1 MSLAR
6 PATRRSLHSLPALPH
21 EFKSGVPGL
30 LSADGYDM
38 AWTQYQS
45 LMLEKLNSLVAGTEF
60 EQSDTYKTL
69 VSTARDPNK
78 APIFNHASMAHN
90 NHFFFKN
97 LSLNPREMPS
107 DLRRDLERSFSSIET
122 LRREF
127 VATATAMFGPGF
139 VWLVQTGPSDF
150 AILPTYL
157 AGSPY
162 PAAHWRRQDV
172 DMNTTGAHGS
182 AGPWL
187 RNAQVKGMPQKKD
200 EAPPGSA
207 KVMPL
212 LCVNTWEHV
221 WLRDYGVGYGGQGGK
236 KAFVEAW
243 WEAVDW
249 DAVAYSM
256 RQAKPG
262 DFTTKASMERPTP
275 EQTTTDEKGEEAP
288 TPPRE

>member
-1 MSLAR
+1 
-6 PATRRSLHSLPALPH
+6 
-21 EFKSGVPGL
+21 
-30 LSADGYDM
+30 
-38 AWTQYQS
+38 
-45 LMLEKLNSLVAGTEF
+45 
-60 EQSDTYKTL
+60 
-69 VSTARDPNK
+69 
-78 APIFNHASMAHN
+78 
-90 NHFFFKN
+90 
-97 LSLNPREMPS
+97 MPS

-236 KAFVEAW
+236 KAFCRGVVGGGGLGRRGVLDEDGEARRLHDQGVDG
-243 WEAVDW
+243 EA
-249 DAVAYSM
+249 DAGA
-256 RQAKPG
+256 
-262 DFTTKASMERPTP
+262 DDD
-275 EQTTTDEKGEEAP
+275 DEKGEEAP
-288 TPPRE
+288 MPPRGLVEWAAFLEGNPSSSRRA